1 MKLKCSLP
9 ALTLTMAFMAGLAP
23 QVTWAEEEA
32 AMGKIGDGKREWS
45 VIKEGVFPGRTLEDA
60 AGFLTLDAP
69 NRAEDAA
76 VVPISVHMATPSS
89 PQKAVKNLWL
99 LVDQNPSPV
108 AAVFHFYEGSGSAD
122 IETRIRM
129 EQYSDVRAV
138 AETVDGHFYM
148 ASHFVKGAG
157 ACSAPPGKD
166 LEAAL
171 KNVGRMKIRL
181 DNGPVRRNQANGVEV
196 MVSHPNVS
204 GLAMDQVTHLY
215 VPAYY
220 VRQVQVSY
228 ADRPVMT
235 AEVDFSISENPVF
248 HLYYLPHEDGELKA
262 EVLDTHDRHFVQR
275 LGVVLSQ

>member
-1 MKLKCSLP
+1 MKLKFCLP
-9 ALTLTMAFMAGLAP
+9 VLTLTMAFMAP
-23 QVTWAEEEA
+23 QLTWAEEEVV
-32 AMGKIGDGKREWS
+32 MGKIGDGKREWS
-45 VIKEGVFPGRTLEDA
+45 VVKEGVFPGQTLEDA

-76 VVPISVHMATPSS
+76 VVPIAVRVADPSS
-89 PQKAVKNLWL
+89 PGKAVKTLWL

-108 AAVFHFYEGSGSAD
+108 AAVFHFHEGSGRAD
-122 IETRIRM
+122 VETRIRM
-129 EQYSDVRAV
+129 EQYSQVRAV
-138 AETVDGHFYM
+138 AETMDGHFYM

-166 LEAAL
+166 QEAAL
-171 KNVGRMKIRL
+171 KNVGRMKMRL
-181 DNGPVRRNQANGVEV
+181 DNGPIRANQANGVEV
-196 MVSHPNVS
+196 MVSHPNNS

-215 VPAYY
+215 VPPYY

-228 ADRPVMT
+228 AGRPVMT

-248 HLYYLPHEDGELKA
+248 HLYFLPHEDGELKA
-262 EVLDTHDRHFVQR
+262 EILDTHNRYFVQR